1 MKVLMA
7 GYGNASWEIRGAQ
20 IAPLI
25 GADVIKHPSD
35 VFNYDVLIVVKNVS
49 DKRII
54 DHACARNI
62 PIVWDVVDNWPQLE
76 RRGSGIDGGSVW
88 SREESLAWI
97 KRLMKTIRP
106 SAFVVNTSM
115 MENDFAIF
123 NLPVLN
129 LPHHSKPGITRNP
142 IRRNVR
148 KVGYE
153 GGLPVIGKWLSI
165 VQQECTKRGWEF
177 VVDAGRSGESA
188 FKYADV
194 DIGIGLRHDVNGYM
208 STNWKPV
215 VKLANMHASGTPCI
229 LSPTKS
235 LEELAVGGEVWVSTA
250 QELSDAFDMLQSYDT
265 RLAISNQLVTGTITI
280 DDIAK
285 KYKQWLQVIFS

>member
-1 MKVLMA
+1 MKILMA
-7 GYGNASWEIRGAQ
+7 GRGNASWEIRGSQ

-25 GADVIKHPSD
+25 GADVARHPRD
-35 VFNYDVLIVVKNVS
+35 VLNYDVLIVVKNLR
-49 DKRII
+49 DERIL
-54 DHACARNI
+54 DYAHTCNI
-62 PIVWDVVDNWPQLE
+62 PIVWDVVDFWPQPRLTDSGYVGGVRWN
-76 RRGSGIDGGSVW
+76 RR
-88 SREESLAWI
+88 ESIAWI
-97 KRLMKTIRP
+97 ESIIKKIKP
-106 SAFVVNTSM
+106 SALVVNTAT
-115 MENDFAIF
+115 MEKDFEVF
-123 NLPVLN
+123 KLPVLT

-142 IRRNVR
+142 IRRYVR
-148 KVGYE
+148 RVGYE
-153 GGLPVIGKWLSI
+153 GGLPVIGEWLSV

-177 VVDAGRSGESA
+177 VVDAGRAGESS

-194 DIGIGLRHDVNGYM
+194 DIGIGLRQDVDGYM

-235 LEELAVGGEVWVSTA
+235 LEELAVGGEVWVSTT

-280 DDIAK
+280 EDIAE
-285 KYKQWLQVIFS
+285 KYKQWLQGLFG